1 MGTTDAPIIVF
12 DNVSKWYGQFHV
24 LRDIQL
30 SVAKSERTSSA
41 ARRARASPR

>member
-1 MGTTDAPIIVF
+1 MNNEAPIIVF

-30 SVAKSERTSSA
+30 NVA
-41 ARRARASPR
+41 